1 MASKY
6 IILPDATKD
15 LVLNTIGDAAD
26 AAASAGKLNFYDAND
41 VLLGTLTLADPAFG
55 ASAAGVKT
63 LDTIPAAVPA
73 VADGTATYFTITD
86 GDDTLVYTGSV
97 GVTGSGEACEL
108 NTVEFVTGIDN
119 FITLHTLTWE

>member
-15 LVLNTIGDAAD
+15 LVLDTIGDAAD
-26 AAASAGKLNFYDAND
+26 AAASAGKMNFYDVDD
-41 VLLGTLTLADPAFG
+41 VLLGTLTLADPAYG
-55 ASAAGVKT
+55 ASVAGVKT

-73 VADGTATYFTITD
+73 IADGTASYFTVTD
-86 GDDTLVYTGSV
+86 GDDTLVFTASC

-108 NTVEFVTGIDN
+108 NTLEFITGIDN
-119 FITLHTLTWE
+119 FVTLHTLTLE